1 MKAKLV
7 LKDGTIF
14 EGVAAGYPKSS
25 AGEVVFATGMVGYD
39 LSLTDP
45 SFAGQI
51 LNFTYPLIGNWGVPP
66 KQYWESSKIHV
77 AGVIIS
83 DMTTNPNHWQMEK
96 TLDVWL
102 REQKVPAIIG
112 IDTRKLTKKLRESG
126 VMLGKI
132 IIGDNDTKFVNP
144 DERNLVAEVSIKALQ
159 IHKGGDIKIG
169 LLNCGAKENIKR
181 CLLSRGATVY
191 ELPWSYDPFVN
202 KLPIDGLVISNG
214 PGDPKMAKETIAII
228 KKSLKKKIPTFGI
241 CLGNQLL
248 ALAAGGNTYK
258 LKFGHRAQNQP
269 TIEAGTK
276 RCFITTQNHGFAVD
290 DKKLPDGFNRW
301 FYNAND
307 NSNEGIIHEK
317 LPFFSVQFHPEAAPG
332 PTDTEFLFDTFME
345 KFK

>member
-1 MKAKLV
+1 MDAKLI
-7 LKDGTIF
+7 LKDGTVF
-14 EGVAAGYPKSS
+14 EGIAAGYPKSI

-45 SFAGQI
+45 SYAGQI
-51 LNFTYPLIGNWGVPP
+51 LNFTYPLIGNWGIPP

-77 AGVIIS
+77 AGVVIS
-83 DMTTNPNHWQMEK
+83 DMTTHPNHWQMEK
-96 TLDVWL
+96 TLDAWL
-102 REQKVPAIIG
+102 KEQKVPAIVG
-112 IDTRKLTKKLRESG
+112 IDTRELTKKLRESG

-132 IIGDNDTKFVNP
+132 IIGDTDTNFVNP
-144 DERNLVAEVSIKALQ
+144 NERNLVAEVSPKNLQ
-159 IHKGGDIKIG
+159 IHKGGKLKIG

-191 ELPWSYDPFVN
+191 ELPWDYDPFIN
-202 KLPIDGLVISNG
+202 KLPISGLVISNG
-214 PGDPKMAKETIAII
+214 PGDPKMAKDAIAII
-228 KKSLKKKIPTFGI
+228 KKALKKKIPTFGI

-248 ALAAGGNTYK
+248 ALAGGGNTYK

-269 TIEAGTK
+269 TIQAGTK
-276 RCFITTQNHGFAVD
+276 RCFITTQNHGYAVD
-290 DKKLPDGFNRW
+290 DKKLPDGFKRW

-317 LPFFSVQFHPEAAPG
+317 LPFFSVQFHPEATPG
-332 PTDTEFLFDTFME
+332 PTDTEFLFDMFME